1 MTTFKHTLPGFML
14 ALGFA
19 VPAWFLGAEYRL
31 IGGPV
36 FAILLGMLVA
46 TLFHIP
52 NVFGPGF
59 RFTSKK
65 ILQLSIVL
73 IGFSM
78 NLSHVLTMGARSL
91 VIILAV
97 LLTSFGTAYV
107 LRYLLKTEENVTI
120 LIGVGT
126 AICGGSAIAATAP
139 VIRANDREIASA
151 ISTIFLFNIIAVLLF
166 PSLGRLM
173 DMTET
178 AFGMWAGTAINDT
191 SSVVAAGQI
200 WSEGALQTAT
210 IVKLVR
216 TLMIIP
222 VVLILGILQTRKMTG
237 EKKLK
242 KSERHVSNPTIRQ
255 RKDSYVLL
263 KVFPWF
269 VLLFLAASLLTTM
282 NVVTP
287 DGARLLASAGRFFIV
302 TAMAAIGL
310 NTNLKQLAANG
321 VRPLLLGMGC
331 WVAVAVVSL
340 GVQYLIQ

>member
-1 MTTFKHTLPGFML
+1 MTTLKRNLPGFML

-36 FAILLGMLVA
+36 FAILMGMLVA
-46 TLFHIP
+46 TLLQIP

-78 NLSHVLTMGARSL
+78 NLSHVLTMGAQSL
-91 VIILAV
+91 TIIMAV
-97 LLTSFGTAYV
+97 LLTAFGTAY
-107 LRYLLKTEENVTI
+107 LLSYLLKTEENVTI

-139 VIRANDREIASA
+139 VIQASDREIASA

-173 DMTET
+173 EMTDT

-200 WSEGALQTAT
+200 WSEGALQTAA

-222 VVLILGILQTRKMTG
+222 AVLILGILQTRKMTG

-242 KSERHVSNPTIRQ
+242 ESESHDSDPATRR
-255 RKDSYVLL
+255 RKDSVVLL
-263 KVFPWF
+263 NVFPWF
-269 VLLFLAASLLTTM
+269 ALLFLAASLLTTM

-287 DGARLLASAGRFFIV
+287 NGARLLASAGRFLIV

-310 NTNLKQLAANG
+310 NTNLKQLAASG
-321 VRPLLLGMGC
+321 VRPILLGLGC
-331 WVAVAVVSL
+331 WVAVALMSL
-340 GVQYLIQ
+340 GVQYLVH